1 MGKFLVWMLV
11 AGLAGLLLWV
21 DDALVWILGTGL
33 LVWFVLIPALALW
46 IAVHVLVEEHSND
59 DNARLGE

>member
-1 MGKFLVWMLV
+1 MGKFLVGMMV

-46 IAVHVLVEEHSND
+46 IAVHVLFEEESND
-59 DNARLGE
+59 GNA

>member
-11 AGLAGLLLWV
+11 AGLSGLLLWV

-46 IAVHVLVEEHSND
+46 IAVHVLFE
-59 DNARLGE
+59 GEGSDGNT